1 MEGNVSVIRKDRQ
14 RRRLNCTKRATASNR
29 SGGISPLIRGGRNL
43 SNRNVA
49 TSRLAAMLGIGSV
62 ISDSRTAVIRRNNKL
77 IRGNLMEASGGTTAD
92 ECKKGVTY
100 SNEAIVQLYALQIF
114 DLICGQIDRNLA
126 NYHVIV
132 KDNKI
137 VRIKGI
143 DNDMAFGDLKF
154 EDVKDG
160 RNRIRALKKISI
172 LGMPKAMINHIMGM
186 TPEYLKQTLGDIL
199 DEKELDCLWD
209 RFDGVRKEISNIS
222 QNNSIMNVTWDSN
235 LKFANKEDEDDNLR
249 ALKMLKLDMKS
260 NTKENG
266 NIGTMFINQRLKG
279 MDLNKR
285 IKDRRIEINQ
295 VNQSQ
300 SRGRFSD

>member
-1 MEGNVSVIRKDRQ
+1 M
-14 RRRLNCTKRATASNR
+14 LNMARFYKTSQEKIEEKLALNIN
-29 SGGISPLIRGGRNL
+29 GISLKYYNVDQQTKAKLGKLSYNLVLIFAKRMASSSKTSGVSALIRNGRNL
-43 SNRNVA
+43 SDRNVA
-49 TSRLAAMLGIGSV
+49 TSRLAVMLGIGSV

-172 LGMPKAMINHIMGM
+172 LGMPKAMINRIMGM

-209 RFDGVRKEISNIS
+209 RFDGSK
-222 QNNSIMNVTWDSN
+222 T
-235 LKFANKEDEDDNLR
+235 A
-249 ALKMLKLDMKS
+249 
-260 NTKENG
+260 G
-266 NIGTMFINQRLKG
+266 
-279 MDLNKR
+279 
-285 IKDRRIEINQ
+285 
-295 VNQSQ
+295 
-300 SRGRFSD
+300 